1 MLHQSLTELAQ
12 QASQSTSPA
21 VARGVLAEAQD
32 LLRNALDHRA
42 PENELTTWFSSVVA
56 DTLTSPAG
64 RALDP
69 TLVPTGAVARGDAT
83 PATAVQW
90 LSDDGSEV
98 ADLVI
103 SVGLDVG
110 EIHPV
115 ASAPDALRIDAAL
128 DTPDAP
134 SPSLLADALTHRP
147 PALQLHQG
155 LPDRATPVDITAHL
169 LTPAVDVA
177 RWADPR
183 QARTLDR
190 LTGGVT
196 NGSLTEDEASALTQA
211 WETGIALQ
219 LRRWRDGV
227 PGHEILVED
236 LPALDRS
243 AYGAAARLV
252 GGALRS
258 LAARHGLS
266 L

>member
-12 QASQSTSPA
+12 QAPQSTSPA

-83 PATAVQW
+83 PAGAVEW
-90 LSDDGSEV
+90 LSDSDSGV
-98 ADLVI
+98 AELFT
-103 SVGLDVG
+103 SVGLTVG
-110 EIHPV
+110 EIRPA
-115 ASAPDALRIDAAL
+115 ASAPDTLRIDAAL
-128 DTPDAP
+128 DPRSPAP
-134 SPSLLADALTHRP
+134 PLLADAVTHRP

-196 NGSLTEDEASALTQA
+196 NGSLTEDEAFALTQA